1 MKTIL
6 ARRSIRRYTSEPV
19 EDKLVHDLLEAAMA
33 APSAGDERPWEFIV
47 LRDRTALYAIPAI
60 HPYAQMAREAQVAI
74 VVCGD
79 LEKQK
84 YEGFWVQDCSAATEN
99 LLLAVTDAG
108 LGAVWC
114 GIYPLDERVEAFR
127 KLLGTPPHIVP
138 FALVPIGRPAEKK
151 GPARRYDAAR
161 VHQDKW

>member
-1 MKTIL
+1 MKAIL
-6 ARRSIRRYTSEPV
+6 ARRSVRRYTSEPV

-47 LRDRTALYAIPAI
+47 LRERTVLDAIPAI
-60 HPYAQMAREAQVAI
+60 HPYAQMAREAPLAI

-79 LEKQK
+79 LQKQK
-84 YEGFWVQDCSAATEN
+84 YPGFWVQDCSAATEN

-151 GPARRYDAAR
+151 APPAIRRRAR
-161 VHQDKW
+161 AS